1 MAQYV
6 RLGTVWMRNFGNVFL
21 AKCKYC
27 SCLHLRIYVKRS
39 RINLTL
45 VSLATKVAALTVWEL
60 NLETGEVVT
69 PKTRSPPNTAN
80 DRAKFAAIS
89 RSRLLLSGS
98 KETEDVKIRL
108 IWQNIRIVKGHIY
121 FSKLTLSA
129 FHLCPW
135 AAWRHSSLKTYYEMA
150 KPTIIRWLR

>member
-1 MAQYV
+1 MSKEV
-6 RLGTVWMRNFGNVFL
+6 V
-21 AKCKYC
+21 
-27 SCLHLRIYVKRS
+27 
-39 RINLTL
+39 LTL

-108 IWQNIRIVKGHIY
+108 I
-121 FSKLTLSA
+121 
-129 FHLCPW
+129 
-135 AAWRHSSLKTYYEMA
+135 
-150 KPTIIRWLR
+150 